1 MEFSGAFLLGGNV
14 ATTIMRGITNPDLF
28 VDTPEVL
35 MLGMFVVVLCVA
47 AWLILATVYGLPVS
61 TTHSCIGGL
70 VGMAVVAK
78 GWKAVY
84 WGKVGQVALSWIIT
98 PVISSLLS
106 SFVFWLVRK
115 YILRS
120 REPLRRGFQVY
131 PSIIGLTIGI
141 NLFLVLYTSES
152 LDIPLAWYYILL
164 ICVAVA
170 VVIGL
175 IVRFTILPRQKRA
188 IEREQNR
195 KELELHEKDIVV
207 DVDVVKKT
215 VEVPVTVQTTPEV
228 PNEAQNAANSP
239 PITAP
244 SKSAGSAMPAEPA
257 PASGTEGASDVEKEA
272 GKEHGKEH
280 GKEGKFEHLME
291 KQNIHAELE
300 DEKSKVYQMH
310 KNAEVFDERTEKLFT
325 YLQIITAIFNSF
337 AHGANDVANAIGP
350 FAACISIYETGV
362 ASPEA
367 TPETWCLVLGGAGI
381 VVGLACLGY
390 KVMAAIG
397 VNMVKVTPSRGFSI
411 EIASSLVV
419 LFGSALGLP
428 LSTTHCK
435 VGSTVGVGLVEGKSG
450 VNWSLLYG
458 VFAGW
463 IFTLF
468 ICAASTGLIYAF
480 ALFSPKL

>member
-1 MEFSGAFLLGGNV
+1 
-14 ATTIMRGITNPDLF
+14 
-28 VDTPEVL
+28 
-35 MLGMFVVVLCVA
+35 
-47 AWLILATVYGLPVS
+47 
-61 TTHSCIGGL
+61 
-70 VGMAVVAK
+70 
-78 GWKAVY
+78 
-84 WGKVGQVALSWIIT
+84 
-98 PVISSLLS
+98 
-106 SFVFWLVRK
+106 
-115 YILRS
+115 
-120 REPLRRGFQVY
+120 
-131 PSIIGLTIGI
+131 
-141 NLFLVLYTSES
+141 
-152 LDIPLAWYYILL
+152 
-164 ICVAVA
+164 
-170 VVIGL
+170 
-175 IVRFTILPRQKRA
+175 
-188 IEREQNR
+188 
-195 KELELHEKDIVV
+195 
-207 DVDVVKKT
+207 
-215 VEVPVTVQTTPEV
+215 
-228 PNEAQNAANSP
+228 
-239 PITAP
+239 
-244 SKSAGSAMPAEPA
+244 
-257 PASGTEGASDVEKEA
+257 
-272 GKEHGKEH
+272 
-280 GKEGKFEHLME
+280 ME

-325 YLQIITAIFNSF
+325 YLQIITAVFNSF

>member
-14 ATTIMRGITNPDLF
+14 ATTIMRGITNPNLF
-28 VDTPEVL
+28 VDSPDVL

-47 AWLILATVYGLPVS
+47 MWLILATVYGLPVS

-78 GWKAVY
+78 GWSAVY
-84 WGKVGQVALSWIIT
+84 WDQIGLVALSWIIT
-98 PVISSLLS
+98 PVTSGLLS
-106 SFVFWLVRK
+106 SLVFWLVRRF
-115 YILRS
+115 ILRS
-120 REPLRRGFQVY
+120 REPFKRGFKSY
-131 PSIIGLTIGI
+131 PYIIALTIGV
-141 NLFLVLYTSES
+141 NLFLVLYKSES
-152 LDIPLAWYYILL
+152 LNIPLEWYYILL

-170 VVIGL
+170 ALVALFVQF
-175 IVRFTILPRQKRA
+175 VILPHNIRK
-188 IEREQNR
+188 IEREQSK
-195 KELELHEKDIVV
+195 KELELQAQDLVV
-207 DVDVVKKT
+207 EVDVVKKVT
-215 VEVPVTVQTTPEV
+215 EVPVTVEKTVTDG
-228 PNEAQNAANSP
+228 EATDPTDPTDSSASEAAEPTLRS
-239 PITAP
+239 T
-244 SKSAGSAMPAEPA
+244 AGSDEDAGSNSAE
-257 PASGTEGASDVEKEA
+257 EK
-272 GKEHGKEH
+272 KESR
-280 GKEGKFEHLME
+280 FDHLME
-291 KQNIHAELE
+291 KQNIHAQLE

-325 YLQIITAIFNSF
+325 YLQIITAVFNSF

-350 FAACISIYETGV
+350 FAACISIYQTGE
-362 ASPEA
+362 ASSEA
-367 TPETWCLVLGGAGI
+367 TPNTWCLVLGGAGI

-419 LFGSALGLP
+419 LFGSAIGLP

-435 VGSTVGVGLVEGKSG
+435 VGSTVGVGLVEGKNG

-463 IFTLF
+463 IFTIV
-468 ICAASTGLIYAF
+468 ICAVSTGLIFAF
-480 ALFSPKL
+480 ALYSPKL